1 MPTPLRA
8 LIVEDSEEDCA
19 LLLRTLQHGGYRVA
33 HQRVDTADGLRTMLR
48 ENVWDCVI
56 ADFSMPGFSGIS
68 ALKIVRNVDLDIPF
82 IFVSGTI
89 GEEVAVEAM
98 RGGAQDYV
106 LKDNLARL
114 LPAIQREIMD
124 AEMRRDHKQSEK
136 KLRQLEKFEAIG
148 KLAGGIA
155 HDFNNVIGAIMGWA
169 ELGEDEVPAG
179 SRAHKF
185 FLNIREQSERAGNL
199 TRQLL
204 AYARRQVL
212 TPCSLNLNDVVGE
225 AMALLQ
231 RVIGDQIQVKT
242 LLASDLRTTKAD
254 PAQIEQVLI
263 NLCLNARDAMPNG
276 GQLLIETSN
285 IDLGQDFCRRNP
297 SVSPGR
303 YVQLC
308 VSDTGIG
315 MDAATMERIF
325 EPFFTTKDKSKGTG
339 LGLST
344 AFGIAKQHLGHIG
357 VYSELGKGTIL
368 RVYLPASEGSAE
380 PLPEIA
386 EAKIRGGS
394 QTILLAEDH
403 EGLREMSHQALS
415 SLGYSIILAKDGRE
429 AVEQFAANSHRISLL
444 VLDVVMPRL
453 GGPDALEQIRQMNP
467 AIPVIFTSGYSEE
480 SEILNSLI
488 SRVAAHLLQKPYAP
502 RDLARKIRDLL
513 DKATPQQV
521 LQPQVGQEET
531 R

>member
-1 MPTPLRA
+1 MTTLLRA
-8 LIVEDSEEDCA
+8 LIVEDSHEDCA
-19 LLLRTLQHGGYRVA
+19 LLLRALHNGGYEVT
-33 HQRVDTADGLRTMLR
+33 HKRVDTADGLRAILN
-48 ENVWDCVI
+48 EGAWDCVI
-56 ADFSMPGFSGIS
+56 SDFSMPGFSGIS
-68 ALKIVRNVDLDIPF
+68 ALKIVRDVDLDIPF

-89 GEEVAVEAM
+89 GEDVAVEAM

-106 LKDNLARL
+106 LKGNLARL
-114 LPAIQREIMD
+114 LPAIHRELMD
-124 AEMRRDHKQSEK
+124 AEIRRDHKQAEK
-136 KLRQLEKFEAIG
+136 KVRQLEKFEAIG

-169 ELGEDEVPAG
+169 ELGEDEVPVG

-199 TRQLL
+199 TGQLL

-212 TPCSLNLNDVVGE
+212 TPRRLNLNDIVGE
-225 AMALLQ
+225 AMELLQ
-231 RVIGDQIQVKT
+231 RVIGEQIEVKT

-254 PAQIEQVLI
+254 PGQIEQVLI

-276 GQLLIETSN
+276 GQLLIETRN
-285 IDLGQDFCRRNP
+285 IDLGEDFCRRNA

-308 VSDTGIG
+308 VSDTGTG

-325 EPFFTTKDKSKGTG
+325 EPFFTTKEKGKGTG
-339 LGLST
+339 LGLAT
-344 AFGIAKQHLGHIG
+344 AFGIVKQHLGHIG
-357 VYSELGKGTIL
+357 VYSELGKGTVF

-380 PLPEIA
+380 TLPEVDQA
-386 EAKIRGGS
+386 EIRGGPE
-394 QTILLAEDH
+394 TILLAEDH
-403 EGLREMSHQALS
+403 EGLREMSHQMLS

-453 GGPDALEQIRQMNP
+453 GGPDALEQIRQINP

-480 SEILNSLI
+480 SAMLSSLI
-488 SRVAAHLLQKPYAP
+488 SRGAAHLLKKPYPP

-513 DKATPQQV
+513 DKNTPRQA
-521 LQPQVGQEET
+521 
-531 R
+531 